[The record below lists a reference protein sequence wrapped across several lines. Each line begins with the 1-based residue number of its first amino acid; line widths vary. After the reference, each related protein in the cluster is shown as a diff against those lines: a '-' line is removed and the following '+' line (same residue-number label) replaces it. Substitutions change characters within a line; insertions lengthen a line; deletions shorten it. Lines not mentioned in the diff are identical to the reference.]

1 MDIINMFS
9 TQKAKEKLADCNVL
23 LKYMAFLQN
32 NGFSDYG
39 KGQVM
44 GQIGLLREYL
54 EDGVE
59 QKERDKEESKDSNI
73 FVDNKTYKDKKGLE
87 QQLVATKDNK
97 IYEQAGEKI
106 AETIFRRGV
115 SNLQSNNTGANNNNN
130 NNNTNKSSL
139 LKGVENIIDRA
150 RDIRILE

>member
-54 EDGVE
+54 EDGIE
-59 QKERDKEESKDSNI
+59 QKERDKEDSKDSNI
-73 FVDNKTYKDKKGLE
+73 FVDNKMYKDKKGVE
-87 QQLVATKDNK
+87 QQLVATKENK

-106 AETIFRRGV
+106 AETIFRRGG
-115 SNLQSNNTGANNNNN
+115 SNLQSNNTGA
-130 NNNTNKSSL
+130 NNTNKSSL

>member
-54 EDGVE
+54 EDGIE

-73 FVDNKTYKDKKGLE
+73 FVDNKMYKDKKGVE
-87 QQLVATKDNK
+87 QQLVATKENK
-97 IYEQAGEKI
+97 IYEHAGEKI
-106 AETIFRRGV
+106 AETIFRRGG
-115 SNLQSNNTGANNNNN
+115 SNLQSNNTGA
-130 NNNTNKSSL
+130 NNTNKSSL

>member
-1 MDIINMFS
+1 MDIISMFS
-9 TQKAKEKLADCNVL
+9 IQKAKEKLADCNVL

-54 EDGVE
+54 EDGIE

-73 FVDNKTYKDKKGLE
+73 FVDNKMYKDKKGVE
-87 QQLVATKDNK
+87 QQLVATKENK

-106 AETIFRRGV
+106 AETIFRRGG
-115 SNLQSNNTGANNNNN
+115 SNLQSNNTGA
-130 NNNTNKSSL
+130 NNTNKSSL

>member
-59 QKERDKEESKDSNI
+59 QKERDKEESKDSNNI
-73 FVDNKTYKDKKGLE
+73 FVDNKMYKDKKGVE

-106 AETIFRRGV
+106 AETIFRRGG
-115 SNLQSNNTGANNNNN
+115 SNLQSNNTGA
-130 NNNTNKSSL
+130 NNTNKSSL

>member
-23 LKYMAFLQN
+23 IKYMTFLQN

-59 QKERDKEESKDSNI
+59 QKERDKEESKDNNI
-73 FVDNKTYKDKKGLE
+73 FVDNKMYKDKKGVE

-115 SNLQSNNTGANNNNN
+115 SNLQANNAGTNNN

>member
-54 EDGVE
+54 EDGIE

-73 FVDNKTYKDKKGLE
+73 FVDNKMYKDRKGVE
-87 QQLVATKDNK
+87 QQLVATKENK

-106 AETIFRRGV
+106 AETIFRRGGP
-115 SNLQSNNTGANNNNN
+115 NLQSNNTGA
-130 NNNTNKSSL
+130 NNTNKSSL

>member
-54 EDGVE
+54 EDGIE

-73 FVDNKTYKDKKGLE
+73 FVDNKMYKDRKGVE
-87 QQLVATKDNK
+87 QQLVATKENK

-106 AETIFRRGV
+106 AETIFRRGG
-115 SNLQSNNTGANNNNN
+115 SNLQSNNTGA
-130 NNNTNKSSL
+130 NNTNKSSL

>member
-23 LKYMAFLQN
+23 LKYMTFLQN
-32 NGFSDYG
+32 NGFTDYG

-59 QKERDKEESKDSNI
+59 QKERDKEESKDNNNI
-73 FVDNKTYKDKKGLE
+73 FVDNKMYKDKKVVE

-115 SNLQSNNTGANNNNN
+115 SNLQSNNSGNNN
-130 NNNTNKSSL
+130 NKSSL
-139 LKGVENIIDRA
+139 LKGVENIIDKA

>member
-32 NGFSDYG
+32 NGFSDCG

-54 EDGVE
+54 EDGIE
-59 QKERDKEESKDSNI
+59 QKERDKEDSKDSNI
-73 FVDNKTYKDKKGLE
+73 FVDNKMYKDKKGVE
-87 QQLVATKDNK
+87 QQLVATKENK

-106 AETIFRRGV
+106 AETIFRRGG
-115 SNLQSNNTGANNNNN
+115 SNLQSNNTGA
-130 NNNTNKSSL
+130 NNTNKSSL

>member
-1 MDIINMFS
+1 MFS

-23 LKYMAFLQN
+23 LKYMTFLQN
-32 NGFSDYG
+32 NGFTDYG

-59 QKERDKEESKDSNI
+59 QKERDKEESKDNNNI
-73 FVDNKTYKDKKGLE
+73 FVDNKMYKDKKVVE

-115 SNLQSNNTGANNNNN
+115 SNLQSNNSGNNN
-130 NNNTNKSSL
+130 NKSSL
-139 LKGVENIIDRA
+139 LKGVENIIDKA